1 MVKKINLEENTKKM
15 YNDFGEKYQERRYY
29 NDYVEIP
36 NMLKTVKNI
45 KGKRLLDIG
54 CGAGVHIKA
63 YSKKGAKCS
72 GIDIS
77 ETMIEMAKKNNPKVE
92 FKVGT
97 VTKLPYKSNSFDV
110 VTCSLILDYIA
121 DLNLAYK
128 EINRILKK
136 GGILYYS
143 YNSPVACVRE
153 DYEDNNYKIRGLG
166 KFIDKKRNKTIFL
179 GQNGRLEHVEWI
191 PGMKM
196 ICYWYPINVH
206 LKGIVKNNLEL
217 IDLVDCY
224 PIKSFKKLY
233 PEKYKHH
240 TKYPL
245 WTIYVCRKK

>member
-1 MVKKINLEENTKKM
+1 MDLEKHTKKM
-15 YNDFGEKYQERRYY
+15 YNDFGEEYQEKRYY

-45 KGKRLLDIG
+45 KGKKLLDIG
-54 CGAGVHIKA
+54 CGAGIHIKS

-77 ETMIEMAKKNNPKVE
+77 ETMIEMAKKKNPKIE

-110 VTCSLILDYIA
+110 VTCSLILDYIK
-121 DLNLAYK
+121 DLNKAFK
-128 EINRILKK
+128 EINRVLKK
-136 GGILYYS
+136 GGTLYYS

-153 DYEDNNYKIRGLG
+153 DYEDSNYKIRGLG
-166 KFIDKKRNKTIFL
+166 KFIDKKRKKTLYL
-179 GQNGRLEHVEWI
+179 GQNGRLEHAEWL
-191 PGMKM
+191 PGMK
-196 ICYWYPINVH
+196 IKCYWYPINVH

-224 PIKSFKKLY
+224 PVKSFKKKY

>member
-15 YNDFGEKYQERRYY
+15 YNNFGEEYQKKRYY
-29 NDYVEIP
+29 NEYVEIP
-36 NMLKTVKNI
+36 NMLKAVKNI
-45 KGKRLLDIG
+45 KGKNLLDIG
-54 CGAGVHIKA
+54 CGAGIHIKA

-153 DYEDNNYKIRGLG
+153 DYEDNNYKIRGVG

-179 GQNGRLEHVEWI
+179 GQNGRLENVEWL
-191 PGMKM
+191 PGMNIK
-196 ICYWYPINVH
+196 CYWYPIHIH
-206 LKGIVKNNLEL
+206 LRALIKNHLEL

-224 PIKSFKKLY
+224 PIKSFKNRY
-233 PEKYKHH
+233 PEKYAHH
-240 TKYPL
+240 SKYPL